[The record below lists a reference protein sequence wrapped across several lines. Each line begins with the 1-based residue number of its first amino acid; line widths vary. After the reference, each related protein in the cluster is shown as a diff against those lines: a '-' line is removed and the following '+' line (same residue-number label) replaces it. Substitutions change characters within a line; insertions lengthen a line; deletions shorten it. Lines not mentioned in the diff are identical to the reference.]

1 MSNPSPLPAPPAA
14 PGRAEIVDWLAGL
27 GERSGELERID
38 SMELA
43 WLVHQV
49 EQRYAIELADEYLD
63 RIRTIDDA
71 VAVIA
76 EALSADA
83 PVAEARSAVAPVADA
98 PAAILTEVIPPPVPA
113 APEAELESHG

>member
-14 PGRAEIVDWLAGL
+14 PGRAEIIDWLAGL

-49 EQRYAIELADEYLD
+49 EQRYAIELDDEYLD
-63 RIRTIDDA
+63 RIKTIDDA
-71 VAVIA
+71 VAVLA
-76 EALSADA
+76 EVLS
-83 PVAEARSAVAPVADA
+83 
-98 PAAILTEVIPPPVPA
+98 PAAAAQPA
-113 APEAELESHG
+113 LGGEAERSSHG

>member
-1 MSNPSPLPAPPAA
+1 MSHVSPPPTPPTEQPSAERVAA

-27 GERSGELERID
+27 GERSTNVERID

-49 EQRYAIELADEYLD
+49 EQRYSIELADEYLD

-76 EALSADA
+76 EALAAAAQA
-83 PVAEARSAVAPVADA
+83 P
-98 PAAILTEVIPPPVPA
+98 ILTEVIPA
-113 APEAELESHG
+113 GAEPDSHG

>member
-1 MSNPSPLPAPPAA
+1 MNNPAPLPTSPTTA
-14 PGRAEIVDWLAGL
+14 PGRAEIVNWLAGL

-49 EQRYAIELADEYLD
+49 EQHYALELADEYLD
-63 RIRTIDDA
+63 RIKTIDSA

-76 EALSADA
+76 EALSAA
-83 PVAEARSAVAPVADA
+83 GVLPPSPALAVAP
-98 PAAILTEVIPPPVPA
+98 
-113 APEAELESHG
+113 ELEPDRGTHA